1 MYLIVHPGD
10 EVRQYQ
16 LMGRIAFSAQDCDGM
31 LETLRA
37 INQTLRILDEDD
49 DDLILPFTN
58 YDAVSAIYEEGL
70 AQLS

>member
-1 MYLIVHPGD
+1 
-10 EVRQYQ
+10 
-16 LMGRIAFSAQDCDGM
+16 M